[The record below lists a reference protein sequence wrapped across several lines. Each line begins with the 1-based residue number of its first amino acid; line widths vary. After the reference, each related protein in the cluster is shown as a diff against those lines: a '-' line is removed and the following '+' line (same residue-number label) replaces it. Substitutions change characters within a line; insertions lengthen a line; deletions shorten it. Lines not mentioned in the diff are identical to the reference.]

1 MHMALDFA
9 SIGLRVRHA
18 RSQRNL
24 TQEQLADLLG
34 ITRKYVSLIETGER
48 NIGLELLIT
57 ISNTLQVPITEL
69 LADQLTGPENITD
82 TDLHY
87 ILLDCNQQEE
97 RILTKTAQALK
108 AILLEHGI

>member
-9 SIGLRVRHA
+9 SIGLRIKHA
-18 RSQRNL
+18 RTKKDM
-24 TQEQLADLLG
+24 TQDQLADALNT
-34 ITRKYVSLIETGER
+34 TRHHISLVETGDR
-48 NIGLELLIT
+48 GVSLELLIM
-57 ISNTLQVPITEL
+57 ISNTLKVPISEL